1 MRRLTIKNVGP
12 IKSITIDL
20 KRINVLIGLQS
31 SGKSTINK
39 IACYCSWV
47 EKEIFVNQSAE
58 DFQKEGYFENNL
70 VEFHKLEG
78 FLSSKSTIEFETSIL
93 KFTYSKKD
101 NSFIFN
107 WKTENHI
114 VGYKRIKTLYIPTE
128 RNIVAVIPNW
138 FDIKLDNSNLRS
150 FLSDW
155 QEARNLYSKTN
166 FSILNLGINYKYN
179 QELNIDELTLEQE
192 NKKINFRNASSGLH
206 SLVPLYTLIEYSTK
220 DIFKNNQ
227 IDTFKGK
234 FKKFE
239 FLAKTTKLYNEYLNN
254 EIAKNIDLKSI
265 QDRIVSNINRKEK
278 AENFDESNKIESQ
291 IKQEVD
297 YEIDNLFKNKKIIT
311 KINKKVESKINDF
324 LNHNYKEDYD
334 ISTIDYDT
342 IKQIILIQQSS
353 IFLEEPEINLF
364 PITQRELVKYL
375 VKSTYH
381 DTEGREHSLF
391 LTTHSP
397 YILTTLNNLI
407 YANDCAKTASEEVKD
422 IIGEEYWVDFN
433 DVGVWF
439 VKDGVVED
447 ILDYEERQIDAVRID
462 EVSQLLNNEFDN
474 LLDTQYHEV

>member
-47 EKEIFVNQSAE
+47 EKEIFSNQSAE
-58 DFQKEGYFENNL
+58 NFQKEGYFENNL

-220 DIFKNNQ
+220 GVFENYIKGSVKQSLNKLNSISQ
-227 IDTFKGK
+227 YIDFYRKTL
-234 FKKFE
+234 KKE
-239 FLAKTTKLYNEYLNN
+239 IENRVNLHSIRDMILNDL
-254 EIAKNIDLKSI
+254 NIDGKTMHSELSNELDILLK
-265 QDRIVSNINRKEK
+265 Q
-278 AENFDESNKIESQ
+278 KIE
-291 IKQEVD
+291 KEVEKIVTNKELTEEINNKVKD
-297 YEIDNLFKNKKIIT
+297 KFIDNVNT
-311 KINKKVESKINDF
+311 
-324 LNHNYKEDYD
+324 LNFNN
-334 ISTIDYDT
+334 IDYDN
-342 IKQIILIQQSS
+342 IDYDLLEQIIIPQQSN
-353 IFLEEPEINLF
+353 IFLEEPEVNLF
-364 PITQRELVKYL
+364 PVTQRELVKYL

-381 DTEGREHSLF
+381 NAEGREHSLF

-407 YANDCAKTASEEVKD
+407 YANDCANVNKDEVSK
-422 IIGEEYWVDFN
+422 ILGEEYWVNFN

-439 VKDGVVED
+439 VKDGGIED